1 VPGKLSDAL
10 LQTSACEHQGDKIL
24 KMNELV
30 YSTFATQTNEIIR
43 ICPVSS
49 SLTFMEDEAKKV
61 IDFPKFFFLFR

>member
-1 VPGKLSDAL
+1 MD
-10 LQTSACEHQGDKIL
+10 
-24 KMNELV
+24 ELV

-61 IDFPKFFFLFR
+61 IDLPKNYFSISDDFPVGPIRQRETRFF